1 MKCSSGAQVSENHSC
16 ILGMTMTM
24 MMRDDDATDDD
35 YEECYPQ
42 VPRYLTVG
50 NVVNVGNDVGHGNDG
65 DDDV

>member
-1 MKCSSGAQVSENHSC
+1 
-16 ILGMTMTM
+16 MTM

-50 NVVNVGNDVGHGNDG
+50 NVVNVGNDVGHDNDG
-65 DDDV
+65 DDVDDDV